1 MEFIKQQFRRDE
13 VLLIYKCGSYA
24 FGTSTDKSDEDYV
37 VVLKDFKGITHS
49 SNGKKEYFIFGLEEW
64 KEKQEFSDKYDE
76 YYLIFN
82 DEVLA
87 FPESII
93 YAHESIQDLIEKY
106 KNEFALKYKLWIKNI
121 VSHFKFYFGIGDV
134 NKSMYH
140 LIRIKHIVENYKTT
154 GAFSLDLS
162 KEVHEWILEFKK
174 AQNKAPYR
182 QTLYEALVYLENIK
196 EE

>member
-1 MEFIKQQFRRDE
+1 MDFIKQQFRRDE
-13 VLLIYKCGSYA
+13 VLLIYRCGSYA
-24 FGTSTDKSDEDYV
+24 FGTSTEISDEDYV
-37 VVLKDFKGITHS
+37 VVLKNFKGITHS
-49 SNGKKEYFIFGLEEW
+49 SNGKKEYFIFGIEEW

-93 YAHESIQDLIEKY
+93 YANESVKDLVEKY
-106 KNEFALKYKLWIKNI
+106 KNEFASKYKLWLKNV
-121 VSHFKFYFGIGDV
+121 VSHFRFYFGIGDV

-140 LIRIKHIVENYKTT
+140 LVRIKHLVENYKTT
-154 GAFSLDLS
+154 GVFSLKLS
-162 KEVHEWILEFKK
+162 KEVNDWILEFKK
-174 AQNKAPYR
+174 AQNKIPYR
-182 QTLYEALVYLENIK
+182 QTLYDALVYLENIK

>member
-174 AQNKAPYR
+174 AQNKAP
-182 QTLYEALVYLENIK
+182 
-196 EE
+196 

>member
-37 VVLKDFKGITHS
+37 VVLRDFKGITHS

-93 YAHESIQDLIEKY
+93 YAHESVQDLVEKY
-106 KNEFALKYKLWIKNI
+106 KNEFATKYKLWIKNV

-140 LIRIKHIVENYKTT
+140 LIRIKHIVENYKNT
-154 GAFSLDLS
+154 GAFSLELS
-162 KEVHEWILEFKK
+162 KEVYEWILEFKK
-174 AQNKAPYR
+174 AKNKALYR

>member
-1 MEFIKQQFRRDE
+1 MDFIKQQFRRDE
-13 VLLIYKCGSYA
+13 ILLIYKCGSYA
-24 FGTSTDKSDEDYV
+24 FGTSTDVSDEDYV

-64 KEKQEFSDKYDE
+64 KEKQEFIDKYDE

-87 FPESII
+87 FPDSII

-106 KNEFALKYKLWIKNI
+106 KNEFALKYKLWIKNV

>member
-1 MEFIKQQFRRDE
+1 MDFIKQQFRRDE
-13 VLLIYKCGSYA
+13 ILLIYKCGSYA
-24 FGTSTDKSDEDYV
+24 FGTSTDVSDEDYV
-37 VVLKDFKGITHS
+37 VVLKEFKGITHS

-93 YAHESIQDLIEKY
+93 YAHESIQELVEKY
-106 KNEFALKYKLWIKNI
+106 KNEFVLKYKLWIKNV

-174 AQNKAPYR
+174 TQNKAPYR
-182 QTLYEALVYLENIK
+182 QTLYDALIYLENIK

>member
-1 MEFIKQQFRRDE
+1 MDFIKQQFRKDE

-24 FGTSTDKSDEDYV
+24 FGTSTEISDEDYV

-49 SNGKKEYFIFGLEEW
+49 SNGKKEYFRFGLEEW

-93 YAHESIQDLIEKY
+93 YAHESVKELVRKY
-106 KNEFALKYKLWIKNI
+106 KNEFASKYKLWLKNVI
-121 VSHFKFYFGIGDV
+121 SHFRFYFGIGDV

-140 LIRIKHIVENYKTT
+140 LVRIKHLVENYKTT
-154 GAFSLDLS
+154 GVFSLKLS
-162 KEVHEWILEFKK
+162 KEVSDWIYEFKK
-174 AQNKAPYR
+174 AQNKIPYR

>member
-1 MEFIKQQFRRDE
+1 MFFFFSS
-13 VLLIYKCGSYA
+13 G
-24 FGTSTDKSDEDYV
+24 DK
-37 VVLKDFKGITHS
+37 LKDSKYLGIRLCGNCRSFQHYYLYKKVS
-49 SNGKKEYFIFGLEEW
+49 QFSLYFIPIFSWGKEYFIGCGRCKAGYAIEE
-64 KEKQEFSDKYDE
+64 DE
-76 YYLIFN
+76 ALR
-82 DEVLA
+82 
-87 FPESII
+87 
-93 YAHESIQDLIEKY
+93 LIEKY

>member
-1 MEFIKQQFRRDE
+1 MDFIKQQFRRDE
-13 VLLIYKCGSYA
+13 ILLIYKCGSYA
-24 FGTSTDKSDEDYV
+24 FGTSTDVSDEDYV
-37 VVLKDFKGITHS
+37 VVLKEFKGITHS

-93 YAHESIQDLIEKY
+93 YAHESIQELVEKY
-106 KNEFALKYKLWIKNI
+106 KNEFVLKYKLWIKNV

-162 KEVHEWILEFKK
+162 KEVHEWILELKK
-174 AQNKAPYR
+174 TQNKAPYR
-182 QTLYEALVYLENIK
+182 QTLYDALIYLENIK

>member
-1 MEFIKQQFRRDE
+1 MDFIKQQFRRDE

-24 FGTSTDKSDEDYV
+24 FGTSTEISDEDYV

-93 YAHESIQDLIEKY
+93 YAHESVKELVKKY
-106 KNEFALKYKLWIKNI
+106 KNEFASKYKLWLKNVI
-121 VSHFKFYFGIGDV
+121 SHFRFYFGIGDV

-140 LIRIKHIVENYKTT
+140 LVRIKHLVENYKTT
-154 GAFSLDLS
+154 GVFSLKLS
-162 KEVHEWILEFKK
+162 KEVNDWILEFKK
-174 AQNKAPYR
+174 AQNKTTYR
-182 QTLYEALVYLENIK
+182 QTLYDALVYLENVK

>member
-1 MEFIKQQFRRDE
+1 M
-13 VLLIYKCGSYA
+13 
-24 FGTSTDKSDEDYV
+24 
-37 VVLKDFKGITHS
+37 
-49 SNGKKEYFIFGLEEW
+49 
-64 KEKQEFSDKYDE
+64 
-76 YYLIFN
+76 
-82 DEVLA
+82 A
-87 FPESII
+87 FPDSII

-106 KNEFALKYKLWIKNI
+106 KNEFALKYKLWIKNV

-174 AQNKAPYR
+174 TQNKAPYR
-182 QTLYEALVYLENIK
+182 QTLYDALIYLENIK

>member
-1 MEFIKQQFRRDE
+1 MDFIKQQFRRDE
-13 VLLIYKCGSYA
+13 ILLIYKCGSYA
-24 FGTSTDKSDEDYV
+24 FGTSTDVSDEDYV

-93 YAHESIQDLIEKY
+93 YAHESVQDLVEKY
-106 KNEFALKYKLWIKNI
+106 KNEFATKYKLWIKNV

-174 AQNKAPYR
+174 TQNKAPYR
-182 QTLYEALVYLENIK
+182 QTLYDALIYLENIK